1 MDTADVDFPIPG
13 LGLGLEAVLGGPP
26 QVQARG
32 ALLEPGG
39 DRILL
44 PALKIEVKTVEL
56 CAVDERIRPRTRYLK

>member
-44 PALKIEVKTVEL
+44 PALKNEVKTL
-56 CAVDERIRPRTRYLK
+56 SFGSSRVDDTKYLK